1 MYIIFRILLNVDPAN
16 VPHVYQ
22 EEWACHEVI
31 LQKCSQLTTCLQ
43 QGYTLLI
50 PVAALEACDH
60 PGPLIKLASANGVT
74 LKAKHRDSFEPVS
87 DIIQQSKDQTLPVPQ
102 SDDPV
107 CQWLL
112 ITERS
117 C

>member
-31 LQKCSQLTTCLQ
+31 LQKCSQLTTYLQ

-60 PGPLIKLASANGVT
+60 P
-74 LKAKHRDSFEPVS
+74 
-87 DIIQQSKDQTLPVPQ
+87 
-102 SDDPV
+102 
-107 CQWLL
+107 
-112 ITERS
+112 
-117 C
+117 